1 MNNDEIILFAR
12 EEADQIVGRVV
23 SDDEWA
29 TIKEWG
35 TTDDNMWEVIEQCI
49 KNTVDEV
56 IL

>member
-29 TIKEWG
+29 TIKEWV

>member
-23 SDDEWA
+23 SDDEWD
-29 TIKEWG
+29 TIKEWV
-35 TTDDNMWEVIEQCI
+35 TTDDNMWEVIEKCI

>member
-23 SDDEWA
+23 SEYEWA
-29 TIKEWG
+29 TIKEWV

>member
-12 EEADQIVGRVV
+12 EEADQIVGRLV
-23 SDDEWA
+23 SDDEWD
-29 TIKEWG
+29 TIKEWV
-35 TTDDNMWEVIEQCI
+35 TTDDNMWEVIEKCI